1 MTEELKENII
11 GYMKE
16 ARRFT
21 AEDIYGLSGIRK
33 DEVRAWIEAQCPE
46 FLPKLAGT
54 VKKETV
60 PHNPHAFGYR
70 KPVEVQEEPKQEIKE
85 KKEMK
90 RKPPKTYDVGAVKE
104 YIDSM
109 EFFTTK
115 DMENKFGMNPDNV
128 KLWVFKNYP
137 QGLSKLKDG
146 RVFNKKPE
154 AVTSER
160 KAEIKEPGN
169 PPETKNSGEA
179 KDRLQEILEH
189 YGVSYLELADAVAY
203 YKHQRPLT
211 LSDVNDLE
219 AFVMDLLRN
228 NTLIDMEGVARAL
241 KISKIRLMELVKSS
255 DNLKRAFNEHL
266 NVKYGM
272 SMDWFV

>member
-1 MTEELKENII
+1 MTEELKENIMA
-11 GYMKE
+11 YMKE

-21 AEDIYGLSGIRK
+21 AEDIYGLSGIPK

-46 FLPKLAGT
+46 FLPKLVGA

-70 KPVEVQEEPKQEIKE
+70 KPVEMQEEAAPEREIIE
-85 KKEMK
+85 KKE
-90 RKPPKTYDVGAVKE
+90 
-104 YIDSM
+104 
-109 EFFTTK
+109 
-115 DMENKFGMNPDNV
+115 
-128 KLWVFKNYP
+128 
-137 QGLSKLKDG
+137 
-146 RVFNKKPE
+146 
-154 AVTSER
+154 
-160 KAEIKEPGN
+160 
-169 PPETKNSGEA
+169 EA

-211 LSDVNDLE
+211 LSDINDLE

-241 KISKIRLMELVKSS
+241 KISKIRLIELVKSS

>member
-1 MTEELKENII
+1 MTEELKKSII
-11 GYMKE
+11 AYMKA
-16 ARRFT
+16 ARNFT
-21 AEDIYGLSGIRK
+21 LEDIYGLSGIPK
-33 DEVRAWIEAQCPE
+33 DEVRSWIEAQCPE
-46 FLPKLAGT
+46 FLPKLAGA
-54 VKKETV
+54 VKKETKDM

-70 KPVEVQEEPKQEIKE
+70 KPVEVQEEAAPGREIEE

-90 RKPPKTYDVGAVKE
+90 RKPQKAYDVDAVKE

-146 RVFNKKPE
+146 RVFNKRPE

-160 KAEIKEPGN
+160 KAVMIEKKE
-169 PPETKNSGEA
+169 ET

-203 YKHQRPLT
+203 YKHRRPLT
-211 LSDVNDLE
+211 LSDINDLE

-241 KISKIRLMELVKSS
+241 KISKIRLIELVKSS

>member
-1 MTEELKENII
+1 MTKELKESIS

-16 ARRFT
+16 AQHFT
-21 AEDIYGLSGIRK
+21 EADIYGLAGIPK
-33 DEVRAWIEAQCPE
+33 GEVQAWIEAQSLYS
-46 FLPKLAGT
+46 LPKLAGA
-54 VKKETV
+54 VQKETV
-60 PHNPHAFGYR
+60 PHNPHAFGYSR
-70 KPVEVQEEPKQEIKE
+70 VHARAESEEGMEAAPEHTLK
-85 KKEMK
+85 K
-90 RKPPKTYDVGAVKE
+90 RKPRYDLKAVKE
-104 YIDSM
+104 YIDSA
-109 EFFTTK
+109 EFYTTK
-115 DMENKFGMNPDNV
+115 DIEEKFGMHPNNV
-128 KLWVFKNYP
+128 KLWMFKNYP

-154 AVTSER
+154 AAAPEGKT
-160 KAEIKEPGN
+160 EIIEKKE
-169 PPETKNSGEA
+169 ET

-189 YGVSYLELADAVAY
+189 YGVSYWELVDAVAY

-211 LSDVNDLE
+211 LSDVNDWE

-241 KISKIRLMELVKSS
+241 KVSKLRLMELVKSS
-255 DNLKRAFNEHL
+255 DNLKRAVNEHL

>member
-1 MTEELKENII
+1 
-11 GYMKE
+11 MKA
-16 ARRFT
+16 ARNFT
-21 AEDIYGLSGIRK
+21 LEDIYGLSGIPK
-33 DEVRAWIEAQCPE
+33 DEVRSWIEAQCPE
-46 FLPKLAGT
+46 FLPKLIGA
-54 VKKETV
+54 VKKETKDM
-60 PHNPHAFGYR
+60 PHNPHAFGYSR
-70 KPVEVQEEPKQEIKE
+70 VHARAESEERMEAAPENKLK
-85 KKEMK
+85 K
-90 RKPPKTYDVGAVKE
+90 RKPRYDLKAVKE

-115 DMENKFGMNPDNV
+115 DMEHKFGMNPDNV

-146 RVFNKKPE
+146 RVFNKRPE

-160 KAEIKEPGN
+160 KAVMIEKKE
-169 PPETKNSGEA
+169 ET

-203 YKHQRPLT
+203 YKHRRPLT
-211 LSDVNDLE
+211 LSDINDLE

-241 KISKIRLMELVKSS
+241 KISKIRLIELVKSS
-255 DNLKRAFNEHL
+255 EALKRAFNEHL